1 MSPKNKDKKAKRA
14 SEGQLRTRDGK
25 KHGAIVDDA
34 SGAKVSSDDVTAERK
49 ILETALERAL
59 FRWFERYQ
67 QQQQRDRHGGGDE
80 VRVTVLLSTAELRRK
95 ALCIAR
101 RLGASQDLIELVT
114 RTWIRRW
121 QTRYGV
127 PKASSTPPPPPTQ
140 SADVTITVTSA
151 RETQVSHSAEEEAA
165 LPSPAEQLR
174 RILRDGEYGAD
185 QVYCAYGFQLDWK
198 SLPDR
203 TLEETS
209 GDKVWVLM
217 AGNRTGRHRTRMLVT
232 GRLWRPPCLRHVNM
246 LSQPVV
252 YAGGGSGTLTPD
264 LFTWWFHH
272 EFAPAAA
279 TLHPRGAVLVV
290 EQAPFVP
297 QESECVAAEGGVRL
311 IVYPKGNFGDGAV
324 LDHGLV
330 VSELRTRYAMMLLS
344 SVAANNTDH
353 QHASLVP
360 DYLRNFALKDAFPM
374 LHRSWLNLRSETF
387 LRCWERVAS
396 LINEEPGPCPE
407 TPACTLALSSS
418 GASPA
423 HAQEDRMMLL
433 ELQWLSHDLGLE
445 VTDDDLATWVL
456 GCRAEDASADSVKTE
471 PVDEGS
477 EEAVPGV
484 PTPAEAADHLARAL
498 LWMETEPLDPT
509 LLLVVRDIITLAK
522 QARLVDVGSLL
533 PQARQPSPLDPV
545 SLFPLVGQSSG
556 TSGSLLPPV
565 GQTRLVAL
573 ESLPVVGQAGRC
585 AFIIIIGGTDTSGR
599 PGLVIAS
606 GGTTAR

>member
-1 MSPKNKDKKAKRA
+1 MSPKNKEKKAKRS
-14 SEGQLRTRDGK
+14 SEVQPRTRNGRTHSDV
-25 KHGAIVDDA
+25 IDE
-34 SGAKVSSDDVTAERK
+34 SPDDVTAERK

-67 QQQQRDRHGGGDE
+67 QQQQRERHGGGDE
-80 VRVTVLLSTAELRRK
+80 VRVTVLISTAELRKK
-95 ALCIAR
+95 ALSIAR
-101 RLGASQDLIELVT
+101 RLGASQELLGLIT

-127 PKASSTPPPPPTQ
+127 PKASSTPPPHPTQ
-140 SADVTITVTSA
+140 AADVTITVTA
-151 RETQVSHSAEEEAA
+151 AEESEVPSA
-165 LPSPAEQLR
+165 LQEESDVPSPAEQLR
-174 RILRDGEYGAD
+174 RIMRNGEYSAD

-209 GDKVWVLM
+209 PCDRVWVLM
-217 AGNRTGRHRTRMLVT
+217 AGNRTGRHRTRMLIT
-232 GRLWRPPCLRHVNM
+232 GRLWRPSCLRHVNM

-279 TLHPRGAVLVV
+279 TLHPRGALLVV
-290 EQAPFVP
+290 EQAAFVP
-297 QESECVAAEGGVRL
+297 QESECVAPDGGVRL
-311 IVYPKGNFGDGAV
+311 VVYPKGNFGDGAV
-324 LDHGLV
+324 LNHGLV

-344 SVAANNTDH
+344 SVSVNSTDH

-374 LHRSWLNLRSETF
+374 LHRSWLTLRSETF

-396 LINEEPGPCPE
+396 LTNDEPGLCPD
-407 TPACTLALSSS
+407 TPARSLVLSSSS

-445 VTDDDLATWVL
+445 VTDDDLATWAL
-456 GCRAEDASADSVKTE
+456 DCGSPDAPQNTVKTE
-471 PVDEGS
+471 LEDDGS
-477 EEAVPGV
+477 EEAVSGV
-484 PTPAEAADHLARAL
+484 PTPAEAADHLAQAL
-498 LWMETEPLDPT
+498 LWMETEPLDPA
-509 LLLVVRDIITLAK
+509 LLLVVRDIITIAK
-522 QARLVDVGSLL
+522 QACPVNLGIIL
-533 PQARQPSPLDPV
+533 PFA
-545 SLFPLVGQSSG
+545 
-556 TSGSLLPPV
+556 
-565 GQTRLVAL
+565 
-573 ESLPVVGQAGRC
+573 
-585 AFIIIIGGTDTSGR
+585 
-599 PGLVIAS
+599 
-606 GGTTAR
+606 

>member
-1 MSPKNKDKKAKRA
+1 MSPKNKEKKAKRS
-14 SEGQLRTRDGK
+14 SEGQPKARNGK
-25 KHGAIVDDA
+25 MHSDVID
-34 SGAKVSSDDVTAERK
+34 VSRDDVTAERK

-59 FRWFERYQ
+59 FSWFERYQ
-67 QQQQRDRHGGGDE
+67 QQQQHERHGGGDE
-80 VRVTVLLSTAELRRK
+80 VRVTVLLSTAELRKK
-95 ALCIAR
+95 ALGIAR
-101 RLGASQDLIELVT
+101 RLGATQELLGLVT

-140 SADVTITVTSA
+140 AADVTITVSSA
-151 RETQVSHSAEEEAA
+151 GGREVPNALQEESAV
-165 LPSPAEQLR
+165 PSPAEQLR
-174 RILRDGEYGAD
+174 RIMRDSEYSAE

-209 GDKVWVLM
+209 PGDRVWVLM
-217 AGNRTGRHRTRMLVT
+217 AGNRTGRHRTRMLIT
-232 GRLWRPPCLRHVNM
+232 GRLWRPSCLRHVNM

-279 TLHPRGAVLVV
+279 TLHPRGALLVV

-297 QESECVAAEGGVRL
+297 QESECVASDGSVRL
-311 IVYPKGNFGDGAV
+311 VVYPKGNFGDGAV
-324 LDHGLV
+324 LNHGLV
-330 VSELRTRYAMMLLS
+330 ISELRTLYAMMLLS
-344 SVAANNTDH
+344 SVAVNSTDH

-374 LHRSWLNLRSETF
+374 LHRSWLTLRSETF

-396 LINEEPGPCPE
+396 LTNEEPGLCPD
-407 TPACTLALSSS
+407 TPARSLVLSSS
-418 GASPA
+418 GASSA

-445 VTDDDLATWVL
+445 VTDDDLATWAFDC
-456 GCRAEDASADSVKTE
+456 GPADAPLNSVKTE
-471 PVDEGS
+471 LVDEGS
-477 EEAVPGV
+477 EEAFSGV
-484 PTPAEAADHLARAL
+484 PTPAEAADHLAHAL
-498 LWMETEPLDPT
+498 LWMETEPLDPA

-522 QARLVDVGSLL
+522 QARPVNHGLLL
-533 PQARQPSPLDPV
+533 PLA
-545 SLFPLVGQSSG
+545 
-556 TSGSLLPPV
+556 
-565 GQTRLVAL
+565 
-573 ESLPVVGQAGRC
+573 
-585 AFIIIIGGTDTSGR
+585 
-599 PGLVIAS
+599 
-606 GGTTAR
+606 